1 VFDQYFVP
9 AHDRVVITGGGS
21 GIGRG
26 VALALARAGLTV
38 YVLGRRFEKLQETA
52 TLHHGSAGRIV
63 PIACDIREWSSVG
76 AAFDRIEAE
85 GVAPALVHAASD
97 VQHMLAEQITPEV
110 FDAAVATILRGTFHV
125 IQRWAQPL
133 RKSRTGGVAISF
145 SSATCSRESPAIAH
159 SSSTKAGVEALT
171 RTLASEWGRF
181 NLRLNVVAPGLF
193 PLSDTHHAD
202 YWQNEGK
209 RVFQRIPLG
218 RAGSVEEI
226 VGPTLFLL
234 SNSARYITG
243 TVLTVDGGYRLI
255 QWSTAR
261 PEDFGGEKESRAS
274 AADKAEDM

>member
-1 VFDQYFVP
+1 MLDPYFVP

-38 YVLGRRFEKLQETA
+38 YVLGRRLEKLQQTA
-52 TLHHGSAGRIV
+52 ALHQGSNGRIV
-63 PIACDIREWSSVG
+63 PIGCDIRDWPAVC
-76 AAFDRIEAE
+76 AAFDKIEAE
-85 GVAPALVHAASD
+85 GAAPALVHAASD
-97 VQHMLAEQITPEV
+97 VKHMLAEQITPEV
-110 FDAAVATILRGTFHV
+110 FEAAVSSILRGTFHV
-125 IQRWAQPL
+125 VQRWAQPL
-133 RKSRTGGVAISF
+133 RESRQGGVAISF

-181 NLRLNVVAPGLF
+181 NLRLNVIAPGFF
-193 PLSDTHHAD
+193 PLSDTHHTD

-218 RAGSVEEI
+218 RPGSIEEI

-234 SNSARYITG
+234 SRSARYITG
-243 TVLTVDGGYRLI
+243 TVLTVDGGFRLV

-261 PEDFGGEKESRAS
+261 PEDFGS
-274 AADKAEDM
+274 A